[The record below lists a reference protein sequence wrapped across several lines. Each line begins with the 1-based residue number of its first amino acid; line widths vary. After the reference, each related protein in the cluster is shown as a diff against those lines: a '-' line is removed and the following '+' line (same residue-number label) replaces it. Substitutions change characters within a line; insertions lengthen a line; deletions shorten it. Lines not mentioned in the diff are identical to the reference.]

1 MAISR
6 LIIGGGHLAT
16 EQVKGDGKHI
26 SHAKV
31 GDIWRSIQGADDWN
45 GMLDPINPLLKAE
58 ILRYGDFAQQCYDSF
73 DNTYSSKYYGNSKR
87 SKSSLGRRLEL
98 LRIGRGYQVTR
109 YIYANTAVLKS
120 FFKPKSDYSGS
131 WMGYIAVCTVP
142 KEIKKLGRRDIVV
155 AWRGTETPQEWMQNM
170 KDILV
175 PGTLSQSTQCPD
187 IQTTFKPGV
196 QIEKG
201 FLSCYNSVYGD
212 SVRSRHSAR
221 DIVVSEITR
230 LLNEYKDE
238 EDMSITFTGHS
249 LGAALATLSAYD
261 IKQII
266 MKENDRKSIPVTV
279 FAFASPRVGN
289 LAFSQHLQ
297 EIGVKVLR
305 LVNTWDVVPKVPGV
319 FLNENMGWLTR
330 FLHWLPWTYVHVGV
344 PITLDSSSSPVLKK
358 SYNPASFH
366 NLEVYLHLLDGFQGN
381 NKLPF
386 KPSGRDPALVNK
398 YSDLLIEKLQI
409 PSMWWVK
416 RNKEIV
422 KRIDGLLVYS
432 PTTPT
437 PVPLTPRLLYM
448 RPSNSNSL
456 PVYNSSNSRSFLKVL

>member
-6 LIIGGGHLAT
+6 LSIGGGHLAI
-16 EQVKGDGKHI
+16 EHVKGDGKHT
-26 SHAKV
+26 SHVQV
-31 GDIWRSIQGADDWN
+31 GDIWRSIQGGDDWN
-45 GMLDPINPLLKAE
+45 GMVDPINPLLKAE

-73 DNTYSSKYYGNSKR
+73 DNIYSSKYMEILSAAKVRWGVDWNCSEV
-87 SKSSLGRRLEL
+87 GVV
-98 LRIGRGYQVTR
+98 I
-109 YIYANTAVLKS
+109 
-120 FFKPKSDYSGS
+120 SGA
-131 WMGYIAVCTVP
+131 WMGYIAVCTDP
-142 KEIKKLGRRDIVV
+142 KEIKRLGRRDIVV

-175 PGTLSQSTQCPD
+175 P
-187 IQTTFKPGV
+187 
-196 QIEKG
+196 
-201 FLSCYNSVYGD
+201 D
-212 SVRSRHSAR
+212 SVRSSAR
-221 DIVVSEITR
+221 DIVVTEITR

-238 EDMSITFTGHS
+238 EDVSITFTGHS
-249 LGAALATLSAYD
+249 LGAALTTLSAYD

-297 EIGVKVLR
+297 EIGVKVVR

-319 FLNENMGWLTR
+319 FLNENMGRLTR
-330 FLHWLPWTYVHVGV
+330 FLHWLPWTYVRVGI
-344 PITLDSSSSPVLKK
+344 PITLDSSSSPVLKQ

-366 NLEVYLHLLDGFQGN
+366 NLEVYLHLLDGYQGY

-409 PSMWWVK
+409 PSKWWVR

-437 PVPLTPRLLYM
+437 HVPLTRRLLYM
-448 RPSNSNSL
+448 RPVI
-456 PVYNSSNSRSFLKVL
+456 PIH

>member
-1 MAISR
+1 
-6 LIIGGGHLAT
+6 
-16 EQVKGDGKHI
+16 
-26 SHAKV
+26 
-31 GDIWRSIQGADDWN
+31 
-45 GMLDPINPLLKAE
+45 MLDPINPHLKAE
-58 ILRYGDFAQQCYDSF
+58 ILSYGDFAQQCYDSF
-73 DNTYSSKYYGNSKR
+73 DNTYSSKYYGNSKS

-98 LRIGRGYQVTR
+98 LRSGRGYQ
-109 YIYANTAVLKS
+109 
-120 FFKPKSDYSGS
+120 PKSGYSGA
-131 WMGYIAVCTVP
+131 WMGYIAVCTDP
-142 KEIKKLGRRDIVV
+142 KEIKRLGRRNIVV

-196 QIEKG
+196 QTEKG

-221 DIVVSEITR
+221 DIVVTEITR

-238 EDMSITFTGHS
+238 EDLSITFTGHS

-261 IKQII
+261 IKQIT
-266 MKENDRKSIPVTV
+266 MKENDRKSIPAAV
-279 FAFASPRVGN
+279 FAFASPRIGN
-289 LAFSQHLQ
+289 LAFSEHLQ

-330 FLHWLPWTYVHVGV
+330 FLHWFPWTYVHVGV
-344 PITLDSSSSPVLKK
+344 HITLDSSRSPVLKK

-386 KPSGRDPALVNK
+386 KPSGRDPGLVNK
-398 YSDLLIEKLQI
+398 YADLLIEKLQI
-409 PSMWWVK
+409 PSNLWVR

-432 PTTPT
+432 PTTPS

-456 PVYNSSNSRSFLKVL
+456 PVYNSSNCNCQILALS

>member
-6 LIIGGGHLAT
+6 LSIGGGHLAT

-26 SHAKV
+26 CHAQV
-31 GDIWRSIQGADDWN
+31 GDIWRSIQGGDDWN
-45 GMLDPINPLLKAE
+45 GMIDPINLLLKSE
-58 ILRYGDFAQQCYDSF
+58 ILRYGDWAW
-73 DNTYSSKYYGNSKR
+73 
-87 SKSSLGRRLEL
+87 L
-98 LRIGRGYQVTR
+98 
-109 YIYANTAVLKS
+109 
-120 FFKPKSDYSGS
+120 SD
-131 WMGYIAVCTVP
+131 P
-142 KEIKKLGRRDIVV
+142 KEIKRLGRRDIVV
-155 AWRGTETPQEWMQNM
+155 AWRGTKTPQEWMQNM

-212 SVRSRHSAR
+212 SERSRHSAR
-221 DIVVSEITR
+221 DIVVTEITR

-261 IKQII
+261 NKQII

-279 FAFASPRVGN
+279 FASASPRVGN

-297 EIGVKVLR
+297 EIGVKVLW

-330 FLHWLPWTYVHVGV
+330 FCIGFPGHMFMWESPLLWTVG
-344 PITLDSSSSPVLKK
+344 
-358 SYNPASFH
+358 
-366 NLEVYLHLLDGFQGN
+366 
-381 NKLPF
+381 
-386 KPSGRDPALVNK
+386 AL
-398 YSDLLIEKLQI
+398 QC
-409 PSMWWVK
+409 
-416 RNKEIV
+416 
-422 KRIDGLLVYS
+422 
-432 PTTPT
+432 
-437 PVPLTPRLLYM
+437 
-448 RPSNSNSL
+448 
-456 PVYNSSNSRSFLKVL
+456 